1 MSLFLLGLQTQ
12 YFVQDS
18 RSLISRFHFFGR
30 KRIWNR
36 WWTVAVFG
44 VVVLS
49 HSLNTEATRLS
60 RTLQKVQKDHV
71 SCSEPTSAKLVSCI
85 SSFSA
90 VRDKSGFLW
99 EIPSLACLCHRP
111 QSAGGAASPCSGE
124 KPALVGCAVEKVH
137 VSIACF
143 LTSEGFIV
151 TSESMGSFSHSLEQ
165 YSSKVRKS
173 FYSTALD
180 KVGFFRCDTAT
191 AGLPQAVQRA
201 CRWVPDSPACFCC
214 ALND

>member
-1 MSLFLLGLQTQ
+1 MCPAWSQWVQNLFPAFRVFQQWGT
-12 YFVQDS
+12 
-18 RSLISRFHFFGR
+18 R
-30 KRIWNR
+30 
-36 WWTVAVFG
+36 AV
-44 VVVLS
+44 S
-49 HSLNTEATRLS
+49 
-60 RTLQKVQKDHV
+60 
-71 SCSEPTSAKLVSCI
+71 SEK
-85 SSFSA
+85 
-90 VRDKSGFLW
+90 
-99 EIPSLACLCHRP
+99 SLACLCHRP

-180 KVGFFRCDTAT
+180 KVGFFKCDTAT

-201 CRWVPDSPACFCC
+201 CRWVPNSPACFCC